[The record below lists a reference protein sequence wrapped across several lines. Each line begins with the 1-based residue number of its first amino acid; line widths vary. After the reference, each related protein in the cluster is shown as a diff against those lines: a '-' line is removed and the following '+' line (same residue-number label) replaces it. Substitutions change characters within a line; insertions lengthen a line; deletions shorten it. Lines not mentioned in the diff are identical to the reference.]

1 MHDDSHM
8 LLAGLTEIHVEILST
23 TKFSTLSDATQLDC
37 DLSF

>member
-1 MHDDSHM
+1 M

-23 TKFSTLSDATQLDC
+23 KISTLSDATQLDC